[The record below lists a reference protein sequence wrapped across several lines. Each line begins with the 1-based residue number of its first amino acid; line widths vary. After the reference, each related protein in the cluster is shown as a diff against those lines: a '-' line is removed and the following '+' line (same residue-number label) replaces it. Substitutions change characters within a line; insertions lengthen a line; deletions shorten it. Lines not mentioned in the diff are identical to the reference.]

1 VALDGVPERVG
12 DTGVH
17 GEQGRPPVANLKKQN
32 MKYLYFKYRYFK
44 PGDVG

>member
-1 VALDGVPERVG
+1 VALDGLPDRVG

-17 GEQGRPPVANLKKQN
+17 GEQDVLLLLTLRTD

-44 PGDVG
+44 PGGVG